1 MREETC
7 LAPSAATAAGTT
19 CADAAAPIGPDG
31 HRETSPSLLQTIR
44 ETILHALSQ
53 HERLL
58 VVLWYV
64 ERMSIRE
71 IAEVLDLTDQQVR
84 RTHER
89 IVDRLREA
97 VTPATA

>member
-1 MREETC
+1 MREETDR
-7 LAPSAATAAGTT
+7 APRSIEHRARREDPSTT
-19 CADAAAPIGPDG
+19 TE
-31 HRETSPSLLQTIR
+31 ETSPSLFQAIR

-71 IAEVLDLTDQQVR
+71 IAEVLDPTDQQVR

-89 IVDRLREA
+89 IVERLREA
-97 VTPATA
+97 IAPAVA